1 MFSHFAWVYGAN
13 VRNNL
18 LVIAH
23 YHSKLYL
30 CRERFGVD
38 NRTFAKILTPTGAF
52 AENFMIYRFDT
63 LTSTN
68 DEARNPRYKHGD
80 IIVADYQ
87 TAGRGQRGNSW
98 SSNAGQNLMFSIVL
112 QPEKLRASHQFSM
125 LECVA
130 LALTDTFEVFGIA
143 TTIKWTNDIYV
154 GDRKMVGVLIEN
166 SLTDGYVSRSIV
178 GIGINVNQTE
188 FDPSLPNPTSMAAE
202 CGQTFACDE
211 VLNKFYECLTL
222 RLKSLNTEDIHNEYC
237 SRLYRK
243 GVEAEYALPDGTRFR
258 GRICDVEPT
267 GALLVDTAEGVR
279 RFLFKEVAFVI

>member
-1 MFSHFAWVYGAN
+1 MW
-13 VRNNL
+13 
-18 LVIAH
+18 
-23 YHSKLYL
+23 
-30 CRERFGVD
+30 VD
-38 NRTFAKILTPTGAF
+38 NRTFAKILTPAGAF

-63 LTSTN
+63 LSSTN
-68 DEARNPRYKHGD
+68 DEARNLCYGHGD
-80 IIVADYQ
+80 IIVADFQ
-87 TAGRGQRGNSW
+87 TAGRGQRGNRW
-98 SSNAGQNLMFSIVL
+98 TSNAGQNLMFSVVL
-112 QPEKLRASHQFSM
+112 QPEGLRASHQFAM

-130 LALTDTFEVFGIA
+130 LALTDTFAKFGIA
-143 TTIKWTNDIYV
+143 TTIKWTNDIYA

-188 FDPSLPNPTSMAAE
+188 FDPSLPNPTSMATE
-202 CGQTFACDE
+202 CGHSFACDE
-211 VLNKFYECLTL
+211 VLNTFGERLTS
-222 RLKSLNTEDIHNEYC
+222 RLQSLNSEAIHNEYC

-267 GALLVDTAEGVR
+267 GTLLIDTAEGVR